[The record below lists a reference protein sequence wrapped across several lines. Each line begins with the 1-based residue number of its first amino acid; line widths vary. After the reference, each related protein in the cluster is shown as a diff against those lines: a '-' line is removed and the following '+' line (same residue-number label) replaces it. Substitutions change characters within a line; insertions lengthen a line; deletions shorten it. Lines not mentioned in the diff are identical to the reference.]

1 MIKPYDQPRPVRGC
15 PASPN
20 SNQAIGADGTGT
32 RVVDGT
38 VASDR
43 ARHFPLPPSPSAGQ
57 VATSE
62 VAGWL
67 VSKDRLAIKA
77 AARRPERRAGDAARG
92 ASRAAQCRSG
102 RGVGGARA
110 AALARGVKTCGR
122 FGHTGTLERL
132 G

>member
-1 MIKPYDQPRPVRGC
+1 M
-15 PASPN
+15 
-20 SNQAIGADGTGT
+20 
-32 RVVDGT
+32 
-38 VASDR
+38 
-43 ARHFPLPPSPSAGQ
+43 
-57 VATSE
+57 
-62 VAGWL
+62 

-77 AARRPERRAGDAARG
+77 AARPPERRAGDAARG